1 MTMKEQ
7 ELYFSLM
14 SKVWIIKKKNKKNKT
29 RKDLIMRIDDDIE
42 ATYSG

>member
-14 SKVWIIKKKNKKNKT
+14 SKVWIIKKKKKNKT